1 MGAAHEAQLRLGVG
15 ILPHDGIAV
24 LHPLELRVVDD
35 VNPGVLRDQAL
46 ALFLGLRG
54 QSGDVVQ
61 AHRAVGGGGRAEV
74 LQIRFHAVVQLGAQ
88 PGVHALDVGHLLHD
102 LHADGA
108 AQQLRLGTGGA
119 AHLHHPSGLAARV
132 GQQAELRHKARNAAH
147 QLQNPG
153 VAVAPGAQ
161 HGVGVHYGGGFR
173 PGQHVTLLGDVAHL
187 VHIAGAGIGVVA
199 DNAQLLELL
208 FVPRLLGIHDLLE
221 HHVLQKAGGDVFV
234 QRAGIGGEALAVGQ
248 SGGDQLVV
256 QVVHRLH
263 HVKAEADD
271 RVAVL
276 TGDGHHPLRAE
287 GVAVHDQCFDHL
299 GHDLAL
305 FAVKQRLLLGSQDH
319 GITSFLFD
327 VSIVPVCRWVVKRKK
342 STPPRCF

>member
-1 MGAAHEAQLRLGVG
+1 MGTAHKAQLRLGVG
-15 ILPHDGIAV
+15 ILPHNGIAV
-24 LHPLELRVVDD
+24 LYPLELRVVDD
-35 VNPGVLRDQAL
+35 VDLGILRDQAL
-46 ALFLGLRG
+46 ALLIGLGG

-61 AHRAVGGGGRAEV
+61 SHCAVGGGGRTEV
-74 LQIRFHAVVQLGAQ
+74 LQIRFRAVVQLSTQ
-88 PGVHALDVGHLLHD
+88 PCVHALDVGHLLHD

-119 AHLHHPSGLAARV
+119 AHLHHPCGLAARV
-132 GQQAELRHKARNAAH
+132 GQQAELRHEARDAAH
-147 QLQNPG
+147 QLQNTG
-153 VAVAPGAQ
+153 VAVAPCAQ
-161 HGVGVHYGGGFR
+161 HGIGVYHGGGFR
-173 PGQHVTLLGDVAHL
+173 PSQHVALFGDVAHL

-199 DNAQLLELL
+199 DDAQLAQLFLIPLL
-208 FVPRLLGIHDLLE
+208 LRIHDLLE
-221 HHVLQKAGGDVFV
+221 HHVLQKAGGDVFI

-271 RVAVL
+271 RVAIL
-276 TGDGHHPLRAE
+276 AGDGHHPLRAE
-287 GVAVHDQCFDHL
+287 GVAVHDQSFDHL
-299 GHDLAL
+299 GHDLAF

-327 VSIVPVCRWVVKRKK
+327 STIVPVPAGIVNETKA
-342 STPPRCF
+342 P